1 MSPRNK
7 HVLLCDII
15 IIKLIVPFLL
25 LPSSFFM
32 QLLSFFLLER
42 KGYQDSRGSSGGWA
56 WSCCLSSSNLQM
68 LSHAYLQIN
77 SSMINHLQKSNQLM
91 QIVKVELVNFY
102 GAVMSGANLLV
113 IKQGMHSLVAKY
125 SWRDVH
131 RTGKNVLLCSWARA
145 GSRLRNTCCPLKDH
159 SILRFFSGGKKKTF
173 NSQSI
178 DSMSPER
185 MQQ

>member
-1 MSPRNK
+1 
-7 HVLLCDII
+7 
-15 IIKLIVPFLL
+15 
-25 LPSSFFM
+25 
-32 QLLSFFLLER
+32 
-42 KGYQDSRGSSGGWA
+42 
-56 WSCCLSSSNLQM
+56 M

-159 SILRFFSGGKKKTF
+159 SILRFFSGGKKRPLIHNQLIRCRQKGCSNNFTLTKKVSF
-173 NSQSI
+173 I
-178 DSMSPER
+178 RRLRAGITDY
-185 MQQ
+185 